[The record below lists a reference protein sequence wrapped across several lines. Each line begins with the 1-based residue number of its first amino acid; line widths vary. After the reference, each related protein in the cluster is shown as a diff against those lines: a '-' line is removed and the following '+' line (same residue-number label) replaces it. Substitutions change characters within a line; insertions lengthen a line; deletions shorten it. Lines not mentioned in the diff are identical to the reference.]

1 MEVTAKTGDIK
12 GGIESASGSVNIT
25 ASGNTLK
32 VSNITGQNVTVT
44 AALGA
49 VTTTEGSTINATTG
63 NANITTKT
71 GSINGKV
78 ESSSGSVTL
87 VATGETLAVGN
98 ISGNT
103 VTITADSGKL
113 TSK

>member
-1 MEVTAKTGDIK
+1 
-12 GGIESASGSVNIT
+12 
-25 ASGNTLK
+25 
-32 VSNITGQNVTVT
+32 
-44 AALGA
+44 
-49 VTTTEGSTINATTG
+49 TISATTG

-71 GSINGKV
+71 GDINGKV

-87 VATGETLAVGN
+87 VATGATLAVGN

-113 TSK
+113 TSTVGSTINGTNSVTTSSQSGDIEGTISGNTVNVT